1 VAKALNASAR
11 AHAAMRFDARIAFM
25 VFSALPDVLDI
36 TGSEW

>member
-1 VAKALNASAR
+1 
-11 AHAAMRFDARIAFM
+11 MRFHARIAVM